1 MDADIK
7 HFWDLNRMYTAL
19 RDELMASLTD
29 DDLAFRP
36 GGENPSLG
44 ELCRE
49 LGETQHA
56 YVQSFKTFEI
66 DFSYRVND
74 DSYSKSVDKLKS
86 WYAVLDQQL
95 EEELETIDDGDV
107 ANIMMDRGGYEVP
120 LPISLDILR
129 EALLIFYGKASV
141 YLRSLGKDLPGQWRQ
156 WIG

>member
-29 DDLAFRP
+29 EELAFRP

-56 YVQSFKTFEI
+56 YVQSFKIFEI

-141 YLRSLGKDLPGQWRQ
+141 YLKMMGKERTQMWRD
-156 WIG
+156 WIS

>member
-1 MDADIK
+1 MNADIK

-29 DDLAFRP
+29 DELAFSP

-49 LGETQHA
+49 LGETQHV
-56 YVQSFKTFEI
+56 YVQSFKTFNI

-95 EEELETIDDGDV
+95 EVELEDIDDGDV
-107 ANIMMDRGGYEVP
+107 ANIMMDRDGYEVP
-120 LPISLDILR
+120 LHISLDILR
-129 EALLIFYGKASV
+129 EALLIFYGKVSV
-141 YLRSLGKDLPGQWRQ
+141 YLKAMGKERTQMWQD
-156 WIG
+156 WIA